1 MLWAGF
7 AARHGEEPMDELVR
21 RHGRR
26 RARGGLPALV
36 AFACLAA
43 NADAA
48 NWTVNVGGAQLV
60 FSPAT
65 LTIVAGDTVT
75 FTNQGGFHNV
85 AADDGAFRCAQNCSG
100 SGGDPDSTLWS
111 STITLASPGTVGY
124 HCEIHGA
131 AGQGMF
137 GTITVAP
144 APPVVPPQQPAID
157 TVPNGSVA
165 LYFLLGTALI
175 LGAGLSWRRRSRTA
189 R

>member
-1 MLWAGF
+1 
-7 AARHGEEPMDELVR
+7 MDEPVR

-48 NWTVNVGGAQLV
+48 NWTINVGGAQLV

-65 LTIVAGDTVT
+65 LTITAGDTVT

-111 STITLASPGTVGY
+111 STVTLASPGTVGY

-144 APPVVPPQQPAID
+144 APPLVPPQQTAID
-157 TVPNGSVA
+157 TVPNGSAA
-165 LYFLLGTALI
+165 LYFLLGAAMI
-175 LGAGLSWRRRSRTA
+175 LAAGLRWRRRSRSA

>member
-1 MLWAGF
+1 MSEVARSCIRGVAGS
-7 AARHGEEPMDELVR
+7 GPL
-21 RHGRR
+21 
-26 RARGGLPALV
+26 ALA
-36 AFACLAA
+36 AFAFLTA
-43 NADAA
+43 NASAA

-65 LTIVAGDTVT
+65 LTISAGDTVT
-75 FTNQGGFHNV
+75 FVNQGGFHNV
-85 AADDGAFRCAQNCSG
+85 VADDGSFRCAQSCSG

-111 STITLASPGTVGY
+111 STVTLASPGTFGY

-137 GTITVAP
+137 GTITVQP
-144 APPVVPPQQPAID
+144 APPTPPPQPAID

-165 LYFLLGTALI
+165 LYSLLGAALI
-175 LGAGLSWRRRSRTA
+175 LGAGFSWRRRSRTG

>member
-1 MLWAGF
+1 
-7 AARHGEEPMDELVR
+7 MDEYAR
-21 RHGRR
+21 CHGHRL
-26 RARGGLPALV
+26 AQGGLLALV
-36 AFACLAA
+36 ASVFLTA

-48 NWTVNVGGAQLV
+48 NWTVNVGGAQLA

-65 LTIVAGDTVT
+65 LTITAGDTVT

-85 AADDGAFRCAQNCSG
+85 AADNGSFRCAQNCIG

-111 STITLASPGTVGY
+111 STVTLASPGTVGY

-137 GTITVAP
+137 GTITVEP
-144 APPVVPPQQPAID
+144 APPIVPPQQPAID
-157 TVPNGSVA
+157 SVPNGSVA
-165 LYFLLGTALI
+165 LYFLLGAALI
-175 LGAGLSWRRRSRTA
+175 LGAGLSWRRRSRSG